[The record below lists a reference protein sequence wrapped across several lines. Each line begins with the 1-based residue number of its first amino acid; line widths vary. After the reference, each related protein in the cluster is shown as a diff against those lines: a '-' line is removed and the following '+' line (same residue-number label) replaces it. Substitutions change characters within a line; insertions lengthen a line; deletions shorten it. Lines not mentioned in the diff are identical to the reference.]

1 MTASK
6 NLRSTNCYSDLAHYD
21 NAQYAKK
28 IDALHKANFKG
39 KIIVGGAPV
48 TLEFA
53 ETIGSDSYAPD
64 ASLAVSLA
72 REMLGID

>member
-1 MTASK
+1 MPKT
-6 NLRSTNCYSDLAHYD
+6 
-21 NAQYAKK
+21 

-64 ASLAVSLA
+64 ASLAVSLV

>member
-1 MTASK
+1 MPNMPKT
-6 NLRSTNCYSDLAHYD
+6 
-21 NAQYAKK
+21 

-39 KIIVGGAPV
+39 KIIVGDAPV

-72 REMLGID
+72 RGMLGID